1 MGQCRN
7 INKMLTLLIY
17 IDCIISIL
25 FFLAKWGNGLVEE
38 SIAKAKRTSE
48 AIDKLNLAMRGIN
61 HNSQKLNENMAL
73 FDKSTDNIK
82 EAILNTSTAMQEM
95 SEGINEQAYNLSNIN
110 EKVYSISA
118 EINENLNMSREISDD
133 SIAFIFYSKLIL
145 TVV

>member
-1 MGQCRN
+1 MGQYKN
-7 INKMLTLLIY
+7 INTMLTLLIY

-25 FFLAKWGNGLVEE
+25 LFLAKWGNGLVEE
-38 SIAKAKRTSE
+38 SITKAKRTSE
-48 AIDKLNLAMRGIN
+48 VLDRLNLAMREIN

>member
-1 MGQCRN
+1 
-7 INKMLTLLIY
+7 
-17 IDCIISIL
+17 
-25 FFLAKWGNGLVEE
+25 
-38 SIAKAKRTSE
+38 
-48 AIDKLNLAMRGIN
+48 
-61 HNSQKLNENMAL
+61 MAL